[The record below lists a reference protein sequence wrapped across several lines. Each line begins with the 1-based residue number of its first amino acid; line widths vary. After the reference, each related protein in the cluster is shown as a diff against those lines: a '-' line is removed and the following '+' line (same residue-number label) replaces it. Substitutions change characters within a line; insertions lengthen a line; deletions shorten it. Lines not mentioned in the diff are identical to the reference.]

1 MSEDRRHGYHGGN
14 ATRDVAPMYA
24 AAGFGRRLTPGA
36 RPVLLVI
43 DLSVGFCS
51 PTVTIGSNLD
61 AVVAVTADLLDTARA
76 ARVPIAFTTIAI
88 EPEQPP
94 LWLTK
99 APALADLAEGSLN
112 VEIDPRLA
120 RRDDEPLFTKQR
132 ASALWGTDLD
142 YWLTSIEADTV
153 IVCGATTSG
162 CVRATVVDLMQRDL
176 VTLVVGAA
184 VGDRDPA
191 VHAASLADIDA
202 KYADVIDTADAV
214 RVLTGNG

>member
-1 MSEDRRHGYHGGN
+1 MSEDPHDDPGGN
-14 ATRDVAPMYA
+14 AARDVAPMYA

-36 RPVLLVI
+36 RPALLVV
-43 DLSVGFCS
+43 DLSVGFCTPS
-51 PTVTIGSNLD
+51 VPIGSNLD
-61 AVVAVTADLLDTARA
+61 AVVAATADLLDFARA
-76 ARVPIAFTTIAI
+76 ARVPIAFTTIVI
-88 EPEQPP
+88 NPDQPP

-99 APALADLAEGSLN
+99 APALAALAEGSPN
-112 VEIDPRLA
+112 VAIDERLS
-120 RRDDEPLFTKQR
+120 RRDDEPIFTKQG
-132 ASALWGTDLD
+132 ASALWGTDVD
-142 YWLTSIEADTV
+142 QWLHSTDADTV

-202 KYADVIDTADAV
+202 KYADVIDTAAAV
-214 RVLTGNG
+214 RVLTGAE

>member
-1 MSEDRRHGYHGGN
+1 
-14 ATRDVAPMYA
+14 
-24 AAGFGRRLTPGA
+24 
-36 RPVLLVI
+36 
-43 DLSVGFCS
+43 VGFCT
-51 PTVTIGSNLD
+51 PIGDDRQQSGCRRCRQPL
-61 AVVAVTADLLDTARA
+61 DLLDTARA
-76 ARVPIAFTTIAI
+76 ARVPIAFTTIVPSN
-88 EPEQPP
+88 PEQPP

-120 RRDDEPLFTKQR
+120 RRDDEPLFHQTGR
-132 ASALWGTDLD
+132 VGAVGHRSWTTGC
-142 YWLTSIEADTV
+142 TSIEADTV

-202 KYADVIDTADAV
+202 KYADVIDIADAV
-214 RVLTGNG
+214 RVLTGDG